1 MFLSLF
7 FSELFQADIVMD
19 DYVRDVFNGEAGK
32 RDAVSLAS
40 YHWPARTIHYKF
52 DPDIGNM
59 RKRLTF
65 NIHWYIPFI

>member
-1 MFLSLF
+1 
-7 FSELFQADIVMD
+7 MD